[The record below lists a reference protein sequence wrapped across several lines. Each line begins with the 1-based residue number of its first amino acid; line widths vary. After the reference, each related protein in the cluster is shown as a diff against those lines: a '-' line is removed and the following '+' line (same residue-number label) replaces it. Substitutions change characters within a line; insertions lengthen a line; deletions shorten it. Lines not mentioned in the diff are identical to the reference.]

1 MGPKIADFRPAGDQ
15 SWSQWAECAKPDAP
29 LMFPHETDR
38 KGQQAA
44 KSTCDNCPV
53 RAECLDVAL
62 ASGERFGIWGGLDPD
77 ERLALRKRQQR
88 RKQPSRINRADER
101 KKAAARR
108 KVAEPRPVA
117 DVDTAGLL

>member
-1 MGPKIADFRPAGDQ
+1 MGPQIVDFRPAGDQ
-15 SWSQWAECAKPDAP
+15 GWSQWAECVKPDAP
-29 LMFPHETDR
+29 PMFPHEMDR

-44 KSTCDNCPV
+44 KSTCDECPV

-62 ASGERFGIWGGLDPD
+62 TSGERFGIWGGLDPD

-88 RKQPSRINRADER
+88 RKQTSRTGRADGR

-108 KVAEPRPVA
+108 KVAEPSPVA
-117 DVDTAGLL
+117 DVDTTGLL

>member
-1 MGPKIADFRPAGDQ
+1 MGLKIVDFRPAGDQ
-15 SWSQWAECAKPDAP
+15 SWAQWAECAKPDAP
-29 LMFPHETDR
+29 PMFPHEMDR

-53 RAECLDVAL
+53 RAKCLDVAL

-108 KVAEPRPVA
+108 KVAEPRPIA
-117 DVDTAGLL
+117 DVETAGLL